1 MSLTRRRFGAIAG
14 TASLA
19 VLTPGVMSSADAI
32 TTRPNKKP
40 KPTHK
45 PKHKHKP
52 KPKPPS
58 VGAVEHMLRRT
69 TYGATPTLVA
79 AVRKEGLTKWI
90 DDQLD
95 PGKINDSAMD
105 RLAKRWPS
113 LSMPIYAIWKDPT
126 RNNGS
131 YNTMYDLLDV
141 HIARAAWSRRQL
153 FEIMV
158 DFWSNHLNVTCPSGD
173 VWDCRHVWD
182 SQVIRKHALGTFSD
196 MLVASAT
203 APAMLKYL
211 GNAYSDGSEGY
222 PNENWGREL
231 LELHTVG
238 LGAHYTQ
245 SDVHNSALILSGL
258 SVSDQDGE
266 FLYLPNYHYVGKVK
280 VMGFESHNS
289 SSWGQGVATAYLR
302 YLAHHPKTAHMIAH
316 KLAVRFVSDSPPAAL
331 VSALAKTYLHH
342 GTSIKPVLRQL
353 LLSKAFHASVG
364 EKVRTP
370 YEDLIAAIRVL
381 RIGPSKYDIA
391 GIQSLKWTAS
401 TMGQMPMAWSPP
413 NGYPDVASAWS
424 ATSTTVGKWNAHVAL
439 AGQWQSDLQYTPL
452 LNLLPSTLPT
462 NCTYAHLIAL
472 LVAAMN
478 MPTLNTTQVAAI
490 ATFLGKKTTDV
501 VQATDPVLSWRLADT
516 VTLLLNSS
524 HQAER

>member
-1 MSLTRRRFGAIAG
+1 MSITRRHLGVLAG

-19 VLTPGVMSSADAI
+19 VLTPGMVDAAAASAPASAPL
-32 TTRPNKKP
+32 R
-40 KPTHK
+40 
-45 PKHKHKP
+45 KHKP
-52 KPKPPS
+52 KPKAKHKPPS
-58 VGAVEHMLRRT
+58 IGAVEHLLRRT
-69 TYGATPTLVA
+69 TYGATPALVK
-79 AVRKEGLTKWI
+79 AVRSEGLNKWI
-90 DDQLD
+90 DSQLN
-95 PGKINDSAMD
+95 PSHINDHAMD
-105 RLAKRWPS
+105 ELAKRWPS
-113 LSMPIYAIWKDPT
+113 LSEPIYAIWKDPT

-141 HIARAAWSRRQL
+141 HIARAAWSKRQL

-158 DFWSNHLNVTCPSGD
+158 DFWSNHLNITCPSSN
-173 VWDCRHVWD
+173 VWDCRHTWD
-182 SQVIRKHALGTFSD
+182 RQVIRAHALGKFSD

-238 LGAHYTQ
+238 LGAHYSQ
-245 SDVHNSALILSGL
+245 ADVHNSALILSGL

-280 VMGFESHNS
+280 VMGFESSNHS
-289 SSWGQGVATAYLR
+289 PYGLGVAKAYMR
-302 YLAHHPKTAHMIAH
+302 YLAHHPKTAHMIAN
-316 KLAVRFVSDSPPAAL
+316 KLAIRFVSDNPPASL
-331 VSALAKTYLHH
+331 VSALAKTYLAH
-342 GTSIKPVLRQL
+342 GTAIKPVLQQL
-353 LLSKAFHASVG
+353 LTSTAFHKSVG
-364 EKVRTP
+364 QKVRTP

-381 RIGPSKYDIA
+381 RIGPSKFDIA

-401 TMGQMPMAWSPP
+401 SMGQMPLAWSPP

-424 ATSTTVGKWNAHVAL
+424 ATSTTLGKWNAHVAL

-452 LNLLPSTLPT
+452 LNLLPASLPT
-462 NCTYAHLIAL
+462 NCTYGHLIAL
-472 LVAAMN
+472 LAAAMN
-478 MPTLNTTQVAAI
+478 LPALNSTQVAGI
-490 ATFLGKKTTDV
+490 ATFLSKKTSDV
-501 VQATDPVLSWRLADT
+501 VGSTDPVLSWRLADT
-516 VTLLLNSS
+516 VCLLLNSS